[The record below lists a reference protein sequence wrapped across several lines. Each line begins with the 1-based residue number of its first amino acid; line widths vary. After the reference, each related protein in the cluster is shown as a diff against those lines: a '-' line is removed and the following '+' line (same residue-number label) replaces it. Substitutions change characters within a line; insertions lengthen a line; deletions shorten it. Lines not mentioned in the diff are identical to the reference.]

1 VWRGRALVA
10 LVALAALV
18 PCFMRGGYSA
28 TSRAVFAALAG
39 GAFLL
44 AASLDEPVARRVLR
58 KPAPLVL
65 FGLGALG
72 VLSAAWTVGGTA
84 SSLRWGFM
92 VAGYGALAVAAG
104 VLASRPR
111 GLITCVSILCGV
123 AAITAVAGLAGFA
136 LHEGPWAERLAKSWR
151 PEGPFEYP
159 PALALVQVAALPG
172 FLAAMVHLR
181 RRWAALA
188 AAAATLAITVLALS
202 SSRAELAFGG
212 LVLFSA
218 LVAPRRTVRAAPE
231 LVIPA
236 VALSVLGGVVG
247 YGATRLARHG
257 SDEAR
262 LLGIALAA
270 LAAAGIWAAL
280 RACDGRLHLPR
291 LPRRGGVAAAVACGV
306 LALVAAASLGQGGI
320 SPGNG
325 IAHGRGHIWH
335 AAINTVG
342 DHPLAG
348 AGADSFLVASL
359 AHQRVAPTRYAHS
372 LPIELAAELGIA
384 GALLALALYGASVLA
399 AWRALRVRGAWLV
412 IPAVLAF
419 LAANLVDWEWHEA
432 GVGAIWAIALGATL
446 ALGLSQRAVPDR

>member
-1 VWRGRALVA
+1 VWRARALVA

-44 AASLDEPVARRVLR
+44 ASSLDEPVARRLLR

-65 FGLGALG
+65 FLLGALG
-72 VLSAAWTVGGTA
+72 ALSATWTVGGTA

-92 VAGYGALAVAAG
+92 VAGYAALAVAAG

-111 GLITCVSILCGV
+111 GLITCVAILSGV
-123 AAITAVAGLAGFA
+123 AVVTAVAGLVAFA

-181 RRWAALA
+181 RRWAVPS

-202 SSRAELAFGG
+202 SSRAELAFGA

-218 LVAPRRTVRAAPE
+218 LVAPRRTVRAGAE
-231 LVIPA
+231 RVIPA
-236 VALSVLGGVVG
+236 IVVIVLGGIAG
-247 YGATRLARHG
+247 YGATRIARHG
-257 SDEAR
+257 SDDAR
-262 LLGIALAA
+262 LIGIALAA
-270 LAAAGIWAAL
+270 VIAAGIWAAV
-280 RACDGRLHLPR
+280 RSRVAHLR
-291 LPRRGGVAAAVACGV
+291 LPSIPRRVGIAAAVACGA
-306 LALVAAASLGQGGI
+306 LALLAAASLGQGGLT
-320 SPGNG
+320 PQNG
-325 IAHGRGHIWH
+325 AAHGRSHIWD

-342 DHPLAG
+342 DRPLAG

-359 AHQRVAPTRYAHS
+359 DHQGATPTRYAHS
-372 LPIELAAELGIA
+372 LPIELAVELGIA
-384 GALLALALYGASVLA
+384 GALLALALYGAAGLA
-399 AWRALRVRGAWLV
+399 AWRALRARGAWLV

-419 LAANLVDWEWHEA
+419 LGANLVDWEWHEA

-446 ALGLSQRAVPDR
+446 ALGASPRGIPDR